1 MTLST
6 QEVAQLRADQADF
19 YPDTCTLQV
28 VTRTGDGQ
36 GGWTET
42 YANTY
47 TSVSCRLS
55 PIRTSQVELVEGA
68 QVQAASRWVLT
79 VAHNQA
85 IDETMR
91 VVHSGETYEI
101 EHLEDTHSN
110 RTAKRAYLGRLD

>member
-6 QEVAQLRADQADF
+6 QELTQLRANAQSF
-19 YPDTCTLQV
+19 LPDSCTIQT

-91 VVHSGETYEI
+91 VVHSSETYEI

-110 RTAKRAYLGRLD
+110 KTAKRAYLRRLD